1 MPMTAPEAK
10 PASRSVSLDWVAGVL
25 SYLVPGMGQI
35 SQGRISKGVLFFVS
49 IYALFFYGMYLGS
62 WENVYLPDTKD
73 RNDPWSLPRP
83 LANLYNRPQ
92 FAGQFWVGIAA
103 WPAVW
108 QYNFYKSNK
117 QQGGPLIGKF
127 QRQPNE
133 EDLNALERNG
143 DKTRDLGWVFTVM
156 AGVLNI
162 MVIYDAVAGPA
173 FRAGQGQRT
182 TGTEA
187 RHVAAVAAGK

>member
-1 MPMTAPEAK
+1 MPMTAPEAR
-10 PASRSVSLDWVAGVL
+10 PASRFVPLDWVAGVL

-103 WPAVW
+103 WPAIW
-108 QYNFYKSNK
+108 QYNFFKNNK

-133 EDLNALERNG
+133 DDLNALERNG

-173 FRAGQGQRT
+173 FHAAAGQRS